1 MPCTIYYGLRWARLQ
16 QHKHN
21 MQAGNRWLAGE
32 ICINNS
38 INAVS
43 NEKYE
48 IAQIASAHI
57 RPEINQKN
65 YPPTSKMHTEN

>member
-1 MPCTIYYGLRWARLQ
+1 
-16 QHKHN
+16 

-65 YPPTSKMHTEN
+65 YPPTSKLHTEN